1 MAECPDYD
9 DLGGGAGG
17 ISSGG
22 KAALV
27 IIFLVVPVCAG
38 AAIGGWIGFRKYKK
52 QPIIPEAVKS
62 KLPAK
67 LQSKL

>member
-9 DLGGGAGG
+9 DFGDGAGG